1 MQPTP
6 TRFAA
11 SWLLLLVLPVLVL
24 VFAPPAA
31 QAYQPAGK
39 FQTEAQAKTR
49 CPTDVVVWLNLATR
63 LYYPKGH
70 LWYATSKGGVFVCRK
85 EAEEEGNRPG

>member
-1 MQPTP
+1 MQPTL

-11 SWLLLLVLPVLVL
+11 SWLLFLLLFVLLLV
-24 VFAPPAA
+24 PPAA

-49 CPTDVVVWLNLATR
+49 CPTDVVVWLNLASR

-70 LWYATSKGGVFVCRK
+70 LWYATSKGGAFVCRK
-85 EAEEEGNRPG
+85 EADEEGNRPG

>member
-1 MQPTP
+1 MQPTL

-24 VFAPPAA
+24 ALVPLAA

-63 LYYPKGH
+63 LYYLKGH

-85 EAEEEGNRPG
+85 EADEEGNRPG

>member
-1 MQPTP
+1 MQPTL

-11 SWLLLLVLPVLVL
+11 LWLLLLVLPVLVL
-24 VFAPPAA
+24 ALVPLAA

-85 EAEEEGNRPG
+85 EADEEGNRPG

>member
-1 MQPTP
+1 MQPTL

-11 SWLLLLVLPVLVL
+11 SWLLFMLLFVLLLVPL
-24 VFAPPAA
+24 AA

-39 FQTEAQAKTR
+39 FQTEDQAKKR

-70 LWYATSKGGVFVCRK
+70 LWYATSKGGAFVCRK
-85 EAEEEGNRPG
+85 EADEEGNRPG

>member
-1 MQPTP
+1 MQPTL

-24 VFAPPAA
+24 VLVPLAA

-49 CPTDVVVWLNLATR
+49 CPTDVVVWLNLASR

-85 EAEEEGNRPG
+85 EADEEGNRPG